1 MEKLKEAE
9 KITGKKLRNF
19 MTVDF
24 GREEKTVPDT
34 YSTVVENKNLYDFFE
49 DIKFALGDDYTVFIG
64 TTNFLAPIND
74 TDIKKGKRYSE
85 LVITKKT
92 TWDNVLRMAESDAI
106 NFGFETEDLINKIKE
121 YDEKYG
127 ISISHAE
134 TDTVVLEFGK
144 LPEDLVELT
153 KDIYEFCPDIVD
165 QGTGDINSI
174 AESLE
179 GTSSIF
185 SWWD

>member
-9 KITGKKLRNF
+9 KITGKKLRDF

-34 YSTVVENKNLYDFFE
+34 YSTVVENKDLYDFFE
-49 DIKFALGDDYTVFIG
+49 DIKYVLGDEYTVFIG
-64 TTNFLAPIND
+64 TTTFHAPIND
-74 TDIKKGKRYSE
+74 ENIKKGKSYTE

-92 TWDNVLRMAESDAI
+92 TWDNVLRMAESNAV

-127 ISISHAE
+127 VSVSHAE
-134 TDTVVLEFGK
+134 TDTVVLEFDK
-144 LPEDLVELT
+144 LPEDLGGLT
-153 KDIYEFCPDIVD
+153 KDIYEFCSDIVD

-174 AESLE
+174 TESLRE
-179 GTSSIF
+179 TNSIF
-185 SWWD
+185 LWWD